1 MTAGNGEYTLAGAV
15 YGVYQGGSLVAQFTT
30 DESGHGQTSEKLPN
44 GDYVVREISAPAGY
58 ALSQEEF
65 HVTVAGGNVHVN
77 AQDAPVTVNLTLIKK
92 DAETLLPE
100 PQGAASLDGAE
111 YEATYLHGGEYVTAK
126 GVVENSKLAFEG
138 IPLGTVTI
146 KETKAPAG
154 YLPDPEAHEITVTAD
169 MAGSESPVFEHEV
182 ADELTEQVIRGDLKL
197 VKVGEG
203 DQGRMAGVPFLVTSA
218 TAGESHTIVTD
229 AQRLRIHPPRR
240 GTPTP
245 PTPTAARRSPRVV
258 RRRGARRRLGA
269 LPYDAYIVEEQPCE
283 ANADRELIPAFEVS
297 VYRDGA
303 TIDLGTLVNSDKPH
317 VSISKA
323 DIVTGEELPGATL
336 QVTDAEGNVV
346 DEWVSGEEPHEI
358 VLDEG
363 SYTLREEIAPEGYLV
378 ANSVDFEVVSGQV
391 SQKVTMEDDFTKVD
405 AEKVDAETGAPLSGA
420 AMQVLDAEGAV
431 VEEWVSAEEPH
442 RIEKLA
448 PGTYTLHEESAPEG
462 YELAEDVEFEVEA
475 TGDVRQ

>member
-1 MTAGNGEYTLAGAV
+1 MCIRD
-15 YGVYQGGSLVAQFTT
+15 S
-30 DESGHGQTSEKLPN
+30 
-44 GDYVVREISAPAGY
+44 
-58 ALSQEEF
+58 
-65 HVTVAGGNVHVN
+65 
-77 AQDAPVTVNLTLIKK
+77 
-92 DAETLLPE
+92 
-100 PQGAASLDGAE
+100 
-111 YEATYLHGGEYVTAK
+111 
-126 GVVENSKLAFEG
+126 
-138 IPLGTVTI
+138 
-146 KETKAPAG
+146 
-154 YLPDPEAHEITVTAD
+154 
-169 MAGSESPVFEHEV
+169 EV

-218 TAGESHTIVTD
+218 TTGESHTIVTD
-229 AQRLRIHPPRR
+229 AN
-240 GTPTP
+240 GCAS
-245 PTPTAARRSPRVV
+245 TAASWNPHTADTNGGTAESGVWF
-258 RRRGARRRLGA
+258 GGGEPDDALGA

-475 TGDVRQ
+475 TGDVQTVTMEDEATPAPAVEGGEPFDKTGVNLAPLAAVSAAIAAAGFGCLAVAMKRCREKDAEELGEREIPEIR